1 MANKNAKVTANEKQV
16 IRIAEK
22 VEIEFRLR
30 NSKGQIFP
38 PYIRIRYKTMTVN
51 EDILKRKP
59 VVSVSFRVNYQMDT
73 SSISRDVKVM

>member
-1 MANKNAKVTANEKQV
+1 MANKNAKVTANEEQV